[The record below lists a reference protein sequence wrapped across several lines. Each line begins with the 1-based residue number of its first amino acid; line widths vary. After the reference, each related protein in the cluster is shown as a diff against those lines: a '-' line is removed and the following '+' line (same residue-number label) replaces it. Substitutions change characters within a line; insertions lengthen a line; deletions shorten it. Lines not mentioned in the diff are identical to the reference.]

1 MHTPSTVRLAL
12 LNIGQAPRHDLT
24 EAIEQGLPAHVT
36 ARHVGALDGL
46 TRAQV
51 QAQLAPADGAPC
63 LISRLADGDT
73 VTLDAVLI
81 GQHLQR
87 TIDRLEDEGV
97 DVVVLLCTGEF
108 PKLRTRSA
116 WLVEPDAV
124 VCRTVAGLLGGGARP
139 GVILPLAQQEE
150 EARTK
155 WRMPGAQPL
164 FAAASPYSPDAASL
178 VEAARSLQARGA
190 DALVLDCMGY
200 APHHKKALRDA
211 GVSLPVLVSGSV
223 LAGALGAFL

>member
-1 MHTPSTVRLAL
+1 MHHPTTVRLAL

-24 EAIEQGLPAHVT
+24 EAIEQGLPPHVS
-36 ARHVGALDGL
+36 AWHVGALDGL

-51 QAQLAPADGAPC
+51 QSQFAPADGAPC
-63 LISRLADGDT
+63 LISRLADGGT
-73 VTLDAVLI
+73 VTLDAALV
-81 GQHLQR
+81 GQQLQR
-87 TIDRLEDEGV
+87 TIERLEDDGV
-97 DVVVLLCTGEF
+97 EVIVLLCTGEF
-108 PKLRTRSA
+108 PALRTRSA

-124 VCRTVAGLLGGGARP
+124 VCRTVAGLLGGARP
-139 GVILPLAQQEE
+139 GVILPLPQQEE

-164 FAAASPYSPDAASL
+164 FAAASPYAADAGSL

-211 GVSLPVLVSGSV
+211 GLNLPVLVSGSV

>member
-24 EAIEQGLPAHVT
+24 EAIEQGLPAHVR
-36 ARHVGALDGL
+36 AWHVGALDGL
-46 TRAQV
+46 TRAEV
-51 QAQLAPADGAPC
+51 QSQFAPAEGTPC
-63 LISRLADGDT
+63 LISRLADGGT
-73 VTLDAVLI
+73 VTLDAARI
-81 GQHLQR
+81 GQQLQR
-87 TIDRLEDEGV
+87 TIDRLEDDGV
-97 DVVVLLCTGEF
+97 EVIVLLCTGEF
-108 PKLRTRSA
+108 PQLRTRGA

-124 VCRTVAGLLGGGARP
+124 VCRTVAGLLGGQRA
-139 GVILPLAQQEE
+139 GVILPLAQQED
-150 EARTK
+150 EARAK
-155 WRMPGAQPL
+155 WRMPGAQPI

-178 VEAARSLQARGA
+178 VAAARALQVQGA

-211 GVSLPVLVSGSV
+211 GVNLPVLVSGSV

>member
-1 MHTPSTVRLAL
+1 MPTASTVRLAL

-24 EAIEQGLPAHVT
+24 EAIEHELPAHVQ

-46 TRAQV
+46 SRAEV
-51 QAQLAPADGAPC
+51 QSRFAPAEGAPC
-63 LISRLADGDT
+63 LISRLADGGT
-73 VTLDAVLI
+73 VTLDAALI
-81 GQHLQR
+81 GEQLQR

-97 DVVVLLCTGEF
+97 EVIVLLCTGEF
-108 PKLRTRSA
+108 PQLRTRGA

-124 VCRTVAGLLGGGARP
+124 VCRTVAGLLGSHRA

-150 EARTK
+150 EARAK
-155 WRMPGAQPL
+155 WRLPGTTPPL
-164 FAAASPYSPDAASL
+164 FAAASPYSPDARSL
-178 VEAARSLQARGA
+178 VEAARSLQAQGA
-190 DALVLDCMGY
+190 RALVLDCMGY

-211 GVSLPVLVSGSV
+211 GVNLPVLVSGSV